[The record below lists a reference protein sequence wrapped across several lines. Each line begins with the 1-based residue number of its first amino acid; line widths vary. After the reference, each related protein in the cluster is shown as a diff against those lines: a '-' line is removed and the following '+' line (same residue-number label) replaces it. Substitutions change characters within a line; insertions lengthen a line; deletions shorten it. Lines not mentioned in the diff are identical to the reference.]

1 MTEELEKRKAAQTK
15 AQETVD
21 DLKAGLETFIS
32 ELEEEKSENIGVQ
45 EEKKPVEYAFTTAQQ
60 VIETKENDK
69 SAATET
75 TRRGGK

>member
-45 EEKKPVEYAFTTAQQ
+45 EEKKPIEYAVTTAQQ
-60 VIETKENDK
+60 VIGTRENDK
-69 SAATET
+69 SAAAEA